1 MRALLVVRAGIATTV
16 QDGGRFG
23 QLREGIPPSGAMDWS
38 ALRTGQHR
46 LGHQKDEA
54 ALEFAYGELQVQ
66 PTDHCSLLVTG
77 APVTLAID
85 GAIVDHNAV
94 HTVPPGA
101 LVAMSAST
109 SGVYSYLHLRGGI
122 NTPPCLGS
130 RSTSPREGIGG
141 LHGGYLRDGD
151 ILPLGDPG
159 FHHPS
164 PDPGLSRTHSRDML
178 TLRFVTGF
186 QYGEFSD
193 PAKKLLV
200 EQIFRVTPKANR
212 MGVTIE
218 GSTLQTGIR
227 ALPSEATCHGAI
239 QIPPDGNPI
248 ILLND
253 RQTVGGYP
261 KAGAVIAGDCERLA
275 QSRPGQRVRFVA
287 VSPEEADRI
296 RWLEHHYTETKLEPG
311 QR

>member
-1 MRALLVVRAGIATTV
+1 MRALLIVRAGIATTV

-46 LGHQKDEA
+46 LGHQNDEA

-101 LVAMSAST
+101 LVVMSAST
-109 SGVYSYLHLRGGI
+109 SGVYSYLHIRGGI

-159 FHHPS
+159 FYHPS

>member
-1 MRALLVVRAGIATTV
+1 
-16 QDGGRFG
+16 
-23 QLREGIPPSGAMDWS
+23 
-38 ALRTGQHR
+38 
-46 LGHQKDEA
+46 
-54 ALEFAYGELQVQ
+54 
-66 PTDHCSLLVTG
+66 
-77 APVTLAID
+77 
-85 GAIVDHNAV
+85 
-94 HTVPPGA
+94 VPPGA

-122 NTPPCLGS
+122 NTTPCLGS
-130 RSTSPREGIGG
+130 RSTSPRESIGG

-159 FHHPS
+159 FYHPS
-164 PDPGLSRTHSRDML
+164 PDPGLSRILSRDML

-193 PAKKLLV
+193 QAKKLLL

-296 RWLEHHYTETKLEPG
+296 RWLEHHYTETKLDPG

>member
-1 MRALLVVRAGIATTV
+1 MRGLVIVRAGIATTV

-23 QLREGIPPSGAMDWS
+23 QLRDGIPPAGAMDGS
-38 ALRTGQHR
+38 ALRAGQHR
-46 LGHQKDEA
+46 LGHDKDEA
-54 ALEFAYGELQVQ
+54 AVEFAYGELQVQ
-66 PTDHCSLLVTG
+66 PTDQCSLLVTG
-77 APVTLAID
+77 APVKLAID
-85 GAIVDHNAV
+85 GATVDYRAV
-94 HTVPPGA
+94 HSVPPGA

-109 SGVYSYLHLRGGI
+109 SGVYSYLHLCGGI
-122 NTPPCLGS
+122 NTTPWLGS

-151 ILPLGDPG
+151 TLPLGDPESC
-159 FHHPS
+159 HPS
-164 PDPGLSRTHSRDML
+164 PDPGLSRTHTRDML
-178 TLRFVTGF
+178 TLRFVPGF
-186 QYGEFSD
+186 QYSEFSN

-200 EQIFRVTPKANR
+200 EQTFRVTPKANR

-218 GSTLQTGIR
+218 GPTLLTGIR
-227 ALPSEATCHGAI
+227 ALLSEATCHGAI

-296 RWLEHHYTETKLEPG
+296 RWLEHHYTETKLK
-311 QR
+311 

>member
-1 MRALLVVRAGIATTV
+1 MRALLIMRAGIATTV

-46 LGHQKDEA
+46 LGHQRDEA

-85 GAIVDHNAV
+85 GAIVDHRAV
-94 HTVPPGA
+94 HTVPPDA

-159 FHHPS
+159 FYHLA
-164 PDPGLSRTHSRDML
+164 PDPGLSRTYSRDML

-200 EQIFRVTPKANR
+200 EQTFRVTPKANR

-218 GSTLQTGIR
+218 GPTLQTGIR
-227 ALPSEATCHGAI
+227 ALLSEATCHGAI

-296 RWLEHHYTETKLEPG
+296 RWLEHHYTESKLEPG